1 MERRVVIT
9 GMGAI
14 TPLGND
20 VETYWENLKNGVLGI
35 DFIKNVDTT
44 NFEVKIAAEV
54 KDFNPEPVIDKKEA
68 RRLDRYAQ
76 FAMVAADQAIKDAKL
91 DLDSIDKK
99 RFGVYVGAG
108 IGGISTIETDV
119 SNVVEKPSRRVTPFF
134 VPMAIINLSAGN
146 IAIKYGAKG
155 PCITTVTA
163 CATGNNSIG
172 EAFRA
177 IKYGYADIILAG
189 SSEAPISRM
198 GIGGFAGMKALNIT
212 DNPKKASIPFDKDRK
227 GFVVGEGGAILVME
241 SLESAEK
248 RGAKILAEIVG
259 YGSTCDAY
267 HITSPD
273 PEGEGAAEAMRLAIE
288 DAKIDKS
295 EISYINAH
303 GTSTGLNDKCETM
316 AIKKAFGE
324 YAYKIPVSSTKSMT
338 GHLLGGAGAIEAVAC
353 IKALQDG
360 FIPPTIGLE
369 NPDDGL
375 DLDYVPKVGRKAD
388 LKYALTN
395 SLGFGGHNVTLV
407 FKKWD

>member
-14 TPLGND
+14 TPLGNN

-212 DNPKKASIPFDKDRK
+212 DDPKRASIPFDKDRK
-227 GFVVGEGGAILVME
+227 GFVIGEGGAILVME

-259 YGSTCDAY
+259 YGATCDAY

-303 GTSTGLNDKCETM
+303 GTSTGLNDKYETI

>member
-14 TPLGND
+14 TPLGNN

-212 DNPKKASIPFDKDRK
+212 DDPKKASIPFDKDRK

-316 AIKKAFGE
+316 AIKKTFGE

>member
-68 RRLDRYAQ
+68 RRLDRYSQ

>member
-9 GMGAI
+9 GMGAV
-14 TPLGND
+14 TPLGNN
-20 VETYWENLKNGVLGI
+20 VETYWENLKNGVSGI
-35 DFIKNVDTT
+35 DFIKNVDTE
-44 NFEVKIAAEV
+44 NFEMKIAAEV
-54 KDFNPEPVIDKKEA
+54 KDFNPEGVLDKKEA

-76 FAMVAADQAIKDAKL
+76 FAMVAADEAIKNAKL
-91 DLDSIDKK
+91 DLDTIDKN

-108 IGGISTIETDV
+108 IGGLKTIETDV
-119 SNVVEKPSRRVTPFF
+119 AKVAEKPSRKVSPFF
-134 VPMAIINLSAGN
+134 VPMSIINLSAGN

-155 PCITTVTA
+155 PCISSVTA

-177 IKYGYADIILAG
+177 IKHGYADVILAG
-189 SSEAPISRM
+189 SSEAPICRM
-198 GIGGFAGMKALNIT
+198 GVGGFAGMKALNIT
-212 DNPKKASIPFDKDRK
+212 DDPKRASIPFDKDRN
-227 GFVVGEGGAILVME
+227 GFIMGEGGAILVME

-288 DAKIDKS
+288 EAGIEKE

-303 GTSTGLNDKCETM
+303 GTSTGLNDKYETI

-324 YAYKIPVSSTKSMT
+324 AAYKIPVSSTKSMT

-353 IKALQDG
+353 IKALEDG
-360 FIPPTIGLE
+360 FIPPTVGLE
-369 NPDDGL
+369 NPDEGL

-388 LKYALTN
+388 LKYTLSN
-395 SLGFGGHNVTLV
+395 SLGFGGHNATLV
-407 FKKWD
+407 FKKWE

>member
-14 TPLGND
+14 TPLGNN

-212 DNPKKASIPFDKDRK
+212 DDPKKASIPFDKDRK

-303 GTSTGLNDKCETM
+303 GTSTGLNDKCETI
-316 AIKKAFGE
+316 AIKKTFGE

>member
-14 TPLGND
+14 TPLGNN

-119 SNVVEKPSRRVTPFF
+119 SNVVEKPSRKVTPFF

-212 DNPKKASIPFDKDRK
+212 DDPKKASIPFDKDRK

-316 AIKKAFGE
+316 AIKKTFGE